1 MAAAKAGR
9 KKALALAASGS
20 LSVDALAGPLRPA
33 DWWRHAHHPGA
44 ISRRAAAAARRYGLR
59 RRTLCEV
66 EGDRVDV
73 LESVRAEGRPRVYL
87 SAGIHGD
94 EPGGIEGLL
103 RWLEEGP
110 GALNRFDFTIIPC
123 LNPGGLRLNIRTDV
137 AGRDLNRSFNQTG
150 AKASPSIA
158 ALKKYLPARTAEAPF
173 ALALLLH
180 EDYDACGL
188 YLYEL
193 NDRKPHWGRQLLDAA
208 HAAIPSDPRPRIEG
222 RVARAGVMVRDVH
235 DPALQAFLRENGMAE
250 APHLV
255 LEGQA
260 RRAFTVESPS
270 EFDLD
275 RRAEA
280 HRLIIGKAL
289 ELLAESGG

>member
-1 MAAAKAGR
+1 MAAGKAER
-9 KKALALAASGS
+9 KKALAPGNALTVDSLA
-20 LSVDALAGPLRPA
+20 VPLRPV

-44 ISRRAAAAARRYGLR
+44 ISRRAAAAARRFGLR

-66 EGDRVDV
+66 DGDRIDV
-73 LESVRAEGRPRVYL
+73 LESVCAKTEMRPRVYL

-137 AGRDLNRSFNQTG
+137 EGRDLNRSFNRTG

-158 ALKKYLPARTAEAPF
+158 ALKKYLPVRTAGAPF
-173 ALALLLH
+173 DLALLLH

-193 NDRKPHWGRQLLDAA
+193 NDWKPHWGRRLLDAA
-208 HAAIPSDPRPRIEG
+208 RAALPSDPRLRIEG
-222 RVARAGVMVRDVH
+222 RVARDGVMVRDVH

-250 APHLV
+250 APYIV
-255 LEGQA
+255 LQGLA

-289 ELLAESGG
+289 ELLAGSGG

>member
-1 MAAAKAGR
+1 MAAAKTGR
-9 KKALALAASGS
+9 KKPSGDF
-20 LSVDALAGPLRPA
+20 LSVDSLAAPLRPT

-44 ISRRAAAAARRYGLR
+44 ISRRASAAARRFGLR
-59 RRTLCEV
+59 RRTLCEID
-66 EGDRVDV
+66 GDRVDV
-73 LESVRAEGRPRVYL
+73 LESPSAQAEGRPRVYL

-123 LNPGGLRLNIRTDV
+123 LNPGGLRLNIRTDPE
-137 AGRDLNRSFNQTG
+137 GRDLNRSLNRKG
-150 AKASPSIA
+150 RHAAPSME
-158 ALKKYLPARTAEAPF
+158 ALKRYLPERTQGAPF
-173 ALALLLH
+173 DLALLLH

-193 NDRKPHWGRQLLDAA
+193 NQGKASWGRQLLDAA
-208 HAAIPSDPRPRIEG
+208 QAAIPSDPRPRIEG
-222 RVARAGVMVRDVH
+222 RAARHGVMKRNVH
-235 DPALQAFLRENGMAE
+235 DPALQAFLREHGMAE
-250 APHLV
+250 APYLV

-280 HRLIIGKAL
+280 HRLIIARAL
-289 ELLAESGG
+289 DLLAEAGS

>member
-1 MAAAKAGR
+1 MAAGKAER
-9 KKALALAASGS
+9 KKAPDDF
-20 LSVDALAGPLRPA
+20 LSVDSLAGPLRPV

-44 ISRRAAAAARRYGLR
+44 ISRRAGAAARRFGLR

-73 LESVRAEGRPRVYL
+73 LESVCAKTEMRPRVYL

-137 AGRDLNRSFNQTG
+137 AGRDLNRSFNHTG
-150 AKASPSIA
+150 AKASPAIA
-158 ALKKYLPARTAEAPF
+158 ALREYLPARTAGAPF
-173 ALALLLH
+173 ALSLLLH

-193 NDRKPHWGRQLLDAA
+193 SDRKPYWGRQLLDAA

-222 RVARAGVMVRDVH
+222 RVARDGVMVRDVR

-250 APHLV
+250 APHLI
-255 LEGQA
+255 LENHA
-260 RRAFTVESPS
+260 RRAYTVETPS

-289 ELLAESGG
+289 ELLAESSG

>member
-1 MAAAKAGR
+1 LTA
-9 KKALALAASGS
+9 
-20 LSVDALAGPLRPA
+20 PLRPI

-44 ISRRAAAAARRYGLR
+44 ISRRAAAAARRFGLR
-59 RRTLCEV
+59 RRTLCEIG
-66 EGDRVDV
+66 GDRIDV
-73 LESVRAEGRPRVYL
+73 LESPKNQAKARPHVYL

-137 AGRDLNRSFNQTG
+137 EGRDLNRSFLHKG
-150 AKASPSIA
+150 SKASPSIA
-158 ALKKYLPARTAEAPF
+158 ALKHYLPMRTAGTPF
-173 ALALLLH
+173 DLALLLH

-193 NDRKPHWGRQLLDAA
+193 KGKNLSWGRQLLDAA

-222 RVARAGVMVRDVH
+222 RVARDGVMIRDVH
-235 DPALQAFLRENGMAE
+235 DPALQAFLRKNGMAE
-250 APHLV
+250 APYLV

-260 RRAFTVESPS
+260 RRALTIESPS

-280 HRLIIGKAL
+280 HRLIIARAL
-289 ELLAESGG
+289 DLLAEAGG